1 MIGYEEGYMEKRSK
15 RAVVLLCGIGL
26 WIFYLFQQELAEH
39 GLYTIISYN
48 VHELASAIP
57 LLCMG
62 TAVIWCGYLLVK
74 AAKKKCDGQDKI
86 FVGILLVII
95 FLLGH
100 YVYQEASGVSVTVAA
115 TVESVDMQKGEI
127 VIKDPEGKAVTL
139 ESPELV
145 NGMIETDGQEYLI
158 TYEQNGE
165 TSELQQ
171 ISSLK

>member
-1 MIGYEEGYMEKRSK
+1 M
-15 RAVVLLCGIGL
+15 
-26 WIFYLFQQELAEH
+26 
-39 GLYTIISYN
+39 
-48 VHELASAIP
+48 
-57 LLCMG
+57 
-62 TAVIWCGYLLVK
+62 
-74 AAKKKCDGQDKI
+74 
-86 FVGILLVII
+86 
-95 FLLGH
+95 
-100 YVYQEASGVSVTVAA
+100 TVAA

>member
-1 MIGYEEGYMEKRSK
+1 MIGYEEGHMEKRSK

-26 WIFYLFQQELAEH
+26 WIFYLFQQELAEY

-48 VHELASAIP
+48 VHELASVIP
-57 LLCMG
+57 FLCMG

-74 AAKKKCDGQDKI
+74 AAKKKCDGQ
-86 FVGILLVII
+86 
-95 FLLGH
+95 
-100 YVYQEASGVSVTVAA
+100 
-115 TVESVDMQKGEI
+115 
-127 VIKDPEGKAVTL
+127 
-139 ESPELV
+139 
-145 NGMIETDGQEYLI
+145 EYLI